1 MSNSSQPKFSAIAMS
16 NFSPLTIPPF
26 PPLMTQYTQSQVVTQ
41 ANDETAHD
49 FYVRHKN
56 NKALLLCMAVGLTDE
71 EDKPL
76 ADWVTDNRFVNY
88 KGKKIGYLRRRHLR
102 QKGLIERNSP
112 EKLKPG
118 RRA

>member
-1 MSNSSQPKFSAIAMS
+1 MSNSSPPQ
-16 NFSPLTIPPF
+16 TIPPL
-26 PPLMTQYTQSQVVTQ
+26 PPLMTQYTQPQVVTQ
-41 ANDETAHD
+41 SNDESAHD
-49 FYVRHKN
+49 FYVRHEN

-88 KGKKIGYLRRRHLR
+88 KGKKKIGYLRRRYLR
-102 QKGLIERNSP
+102 QKGLVERNSP